1 MFQGQKPD
9 VPGLKTTHG
18 NTLNRRV
25 ISKNSLEKFKIIQI
39 CKYLYNYRYI
49 IYGKQIKTN
58 HNYPPIVSGASSG
71 KIRKNLHENS
81 HLIEILQGGKT
92 PRGVFPIKSRAIAF
106 FGCKK
111 SSVRRGIPQKLPYRD
126 FPPPQMG
133 NLMTPCIFFHQTCC
147 IVWIPPS
154 IPSKPSNHEPLGK
167 SFHHSITFFPWRLIF

>member
-1 MFQGQKPD
+1 MY
-9 VPGLKTTHG
+9 
-18 NTLNRRV
+18 
-25 ISKNSLEKFKIIQI
+25 I
-39 CKYLYNYRYI
+39 YLYNYRYI

-133 NLMTPCIFFHQTCC
+133 NLMTPCIFVHQTCC
-147 IVWIPPS
+147 IAGFPQAFQVTMSHWANRFIIRSP
-154 IPSKPSNHEPLGK
+154 
-167 SFHHSITFFPWRLIF
+167 SFHDVSSSSLATGKTTADSIII